1 MHKYYKKIIALDD
14 FKQQSIIIIEDSNDL
29 PRYLFTLNNKLKV
42 YFLAQI
48 LIRTQVW
55 NNKSEI

>member
-29 PRYLFTLNNKLKV
+29 PRYLFTLNNKLKSL
-42 YFLAQI
+42 FFGSNI
-48 LIRTQVW
+48 
-55 NNKSEI
+55 NKNTGVE